1 MKDEPTH
8 RYAAS
13 ASGLPCSTGCS
24 PPRPARGSGVGSE
37 PSFVLRRGLMHPS
50 VVARPLHSALLCAVL
65 TSRLVTSFRRLAHK
79 NGSDTTPSGRGRYLC
94 ASSCSSS
101 YQSWWD
107 RSDQPSVLAHR
118 GLLRK
123 GRPAWTYFVWLEM
136 NGPLDRWHARQFGP
150 GTTPRYRVPAAF
162 IALKIT
168 RSFKNSSAAHEKNR
182 CTTSPF
188 SLDREQGSDR
198 LPLALS
204 LHWITTSVL
213 SLVP

>member
-1 MKDEPTH
+1 MALDASKAKQELRIIVHPFVIRTARHMEDEPTR

-24 PPRPARGSGVGSE
+24 PPLGARGCFPQGS
-37 PSFVLRRGLMHPS
+37 V
-50 VVARPLHSALLCAVL
+50 PL
-65 TSRLVTSFRRLAHK
+65 
-79 NGSDTTPSGRGRYLC
+79 P
-94 ASSCSSS
+94 SSCSSS